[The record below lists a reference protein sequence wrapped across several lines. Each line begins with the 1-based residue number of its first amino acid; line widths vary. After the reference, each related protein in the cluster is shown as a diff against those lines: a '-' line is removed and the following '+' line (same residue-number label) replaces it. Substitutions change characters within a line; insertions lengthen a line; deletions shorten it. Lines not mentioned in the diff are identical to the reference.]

1 MERHRLSGSSLYV
14 VRRNENGRYMV
25 YLYPNAES
33 YARSRQPGDSVLTTK
48 KQAHSVQ
55 KKLNTR
61 GSEPY

>member
-1 MERHRLSGSSLYV
+1 MPEYAKSIYV

-25 YLYPNAES
+25 HLYTGSMAHLVEKQ
-33 YARSRQPGDSVLTTK
+33 QPGDYVFTAK
-48 KQAHSVQ
+48 KDAMRSQ